1 MRALILYVNL
11 SCACLNIPD
20 EYIGVTALFY
30 AAMIGDGA
38 TVAMLVSQGARVNLY
53 AQPKPPSAVRV
64 PTDQILDPTHKA
76 LLGGVELEPE
86 LAVCNTP
93 AHAATVQGHFR
104 VVLFLVQQ
112 GADVSQV
119 W

>member
-1 MRALILYVNL
+1 MHGYNMA
-11 SCACLNIPD
+11 
-20 EYIGVTALFY
+20 GVLL
-30 AAMIGDGA
+30 GA

-64 PTDQILDPTHKA
+64 PTDQILDPTHRA

-112 GADVSQV
+112 GADVSQPCSDGSTV
-119 W
+119 SEYAHRKV